1 MEPLVGDMVHV
12 PSETYLFSEEVH
24 RENSKYEKLSE
35 PQLVLVIG
43 EGCRFYQVLMLGN
56 PWWVRKRDV
65 YTIQEEATYDRQA
78 S

>member
-12 PSETYLFSEEVH
+12 PSETYLFSEEAH
-24 RENSKYEKLSE
+24 RENSKYEKLSK
-35 PQLVLVIG
+35 PQAALVIR
-43 EGCRFYQVLMLGN
+43 EGCRFYQILMLGS

-65 YTIQEEATYDRQA
+65 YTIQKEMNNDRKA